1 MVEGSIGVKEEFD
14 NNFKALEE
22 KARKKTE
29 LLNTLLM
36 VLGVFLFV
44 SVLIG
49 TLFSYNNYIKAKE
62 NSENI
67 QVIEF
72 K

>member
-1 MVEGSIGVKEEFD
+1 MVEGGIGVKEEFD
-14 NNFKALEE
+14 NNFKVLEE

-29 LLNTLLM
+29 FLNTLLM